1 MNAFFDSA
9 RRRAIPDRAT
19 QRRFG
24 RELAVLLMLAA
35 PAVAVA
41 QTADE
46 APWVVDGST
55 YIPDPGYNSGLYG
68 ADAFAGSESYSY
80 RAKKLVRLDN
90 GDIIVAAIVPAGS
103 GSNGNAVNLGLVR
116 YDAAGHRVAWTNPPP
131 LNAFFGDQYIVYPN
145 VNDANNQDTVSDV
158 KDMRRIGDRIFILID
173 HPFAGTAD
181 MDARVLVFGTDG
193 HFISTNSITTTTAAE
208 YGGGIAVASN
218 LMLPETITLAYA
230 GTTVVADGTER
241 PTYRRFTVE
250 ADGSLSPLTDIVYVT
265 AGNYCDSTH
274 DCELHGIAAGGSPIG
289 APTRYYLVGGRQYL
303 GDDWDYLVF
312 AVLPSGAP
320 ATSFS
325 GDGAEFYAFDDG
337 GNDHDVANTVYA
349 SRGILDDSVY
359 LAGEVARDCKPGVG
373 VVKID
378 GDGNRVGDFGS
389 GGETIVGGSTT
400 AAPTCGI
407 QSALGSAR
415 ADYALASTLDSGKL
429 AIVGLNVYG
438 PGVLC
443 PVGNPC
449 PEDNVDGELVVLD
462 SASGAVDSFRGYA
475 FSDAPGGPRT
485 RHTGLWGIVGDGAG
499 KFTAAGDARYFQNAP
514 GDPAGPMQVAT
525 IRLMN
530 GGGDSIFADG
540 FDG

>member
-1 MNAFFDSA
+1 MNALFDNT
-9 RRRAIPDRAT
+9 RRRAMPHG
-19 QRRFG
+19 FG
-24 RELAVLLMLAA
+24 PALGALLALTA
-35 PAVAVA
+35 PAAIA
-41 QTADE
+41 QTAA

-55 YIPDPGYNSGLYG
+55 YVPDPGYNSGLYV
-68 ADAFAGSESYSY
+68 ADAFAGNESYSY
-80 RAKKLVRLDN
+80 RAKKLVRLDG
-90 GDIIVAAIVPAGS
+90 GDVIVAAIVPAGS

-131 LNAFFGDQYIVYPN
+131 LNAFFGNQYIVYPN
-145 VNDANNQDTVSDV
+145 VNDANNQDTVSDI
-158 KDMRRIGDRIFILID
+158 KDMRRIGDRVFILID

-181 MDARVLVFGTDG
+181 MDTRVLVFGTDG
-193 HFISTNSITTTTAAE
+193 HFISTNSITTTTYAE

-218 LMLPETITLAYA
+218 LLLPETITLAYA

-250 ADGSLSPLTDIVYVT
+250 ADGSLSPLTDIVYIT

-289 APTRYYLVGGRQYL
+289 APTRYYLVGGRQYS

-320 ATSFS
+320 ATSFD
-325 GDGAEFYAFDDG
+325 GDGAEFYNFDNG

-349 SRGILDDSVY
+349 SRGLTGDSIY
-359 LAGEVARDCKPGVG
+359 IAGEVARDCKPGVG

-378 GDGNRVGDFGS
+378 SDGNRIGDFGS
-389 GGETIVGGSTT
+389 GGEVIVGGSTL
-400 AAPTCGI
+400 AAPTCAL
-407 QSALGSAR
+407 QYALGSAR
-415 ADYALASTLDSGKL
+415 ADYGLASTLDSGKL

-485 RHTGLWGIVGDGAG
+485 RHTGLSGVVGDGAG

-514 GDPAGPMQVAT
+514 GDAAGPMQVAT